1 MHRFHTRLT
10 RLSLACQVMA
20 VFSLGWMAGFFAT
33 YSGNVSPALAG
44 LDGATYALVQS
55 TLNRHVRHAA
65 FFASFF
71 LPPVWCLLALLTG
84 WLLAA
89 ALLYALGIVLFT
101 RQVNLPL
108 NAYTESWLPHQLPA
122 DWALV
127 RARWNLANHAR
138 TAVSALA
145 FLLAIVSL
153 ACRRPG
159 QASIRGDATGLDDA
173 AEESGLG
180 LRRGRRK
187 GKVHFPA
194 IRAWM
199 ACAARR

>member
-1 MHRFHTRLT
+1 MHTSDPRLV

-44 LDGATYALVQS
+44 LDGATYAVVQS

-71 LPPVWCLLALLTG
+71 LPPLWCALALLAG
-84 WLLAA
+84 WRGRGAWGGCLLAA

-108 NAYTESWLPHQLPA
+108 NAYTESWSPQQLPA

-153 ACRRPG
+153 ACRRAGGRG
-159 QASIRGDATGLDDA
+159 QSRRA
-173 AEESGLG
+173 AP
-180 LRRGRRK
+180 RD
-187 GKVHFPA
+187 
-194 IRAWM
+194 
-199 ACAARR
+199 